1 MNGAGRAEYFPRPSR
16 REAQAVDSP
25 RRAAKSGTRS
35 GRRPVRSSQRGSTT
49 VALVTAV
56 LGVLSV
62 VGCGEENN
70 YRQVKLDQKIALAG
84 VRQATGRPVAQPHRV
99 SPLRVAIASI
109 LSPAKNLESYHHLL
123 AYVERKLGRPVQLV
137 QRMTYAEVNDLMR
150 TGHIDMAFV
159 CSLAYVL
166 GKGEF
171 GMELLVAPQIRE
183 GTVYYSYLI
192 VPKENPVRSLADLKG
207 KAFAFSDPLSNTGR
221 LVPTYHLS
229 LMGAT
234 PDAFFSRY
242 VFTYSHDN
250 SIVAVA
256 DRLVDGAAVDS
267 LVYDFLATTD
277 PDLIAKTKIVARW
290 GPYGIPPVVVH
301 PDLDPAL
308 KERLR
313 RLLLDM
319 HRKLGGRSIIK
330 DLFIDRFVPI
340 QDEAYDSIRQVAAQV
355 R

>member
-1 MNGAGRAEYFPRPSR
+1 VGEFQRSFGVFAFATAIVGLLALAGCA
-16 REAQAVDSP
+16 
-25 RRAAKSGTRS
+25 
-35 GRRPVRSSQRGSTT
+35 
-49 VALVTAV
+49 
-56 LGVLSV
+56 
-62 VGCGEENN
+62 EEND
-70 YRQVKLDQKIALAG
+70 YRQVKLGQKVALAG

-123 AYVERKLGRPVQLV
+123 AYVEKEMGRPVQLV

-150 TGHIDMAFV
+150 AGQVDMAFV
-159 CSLAYVL
+159 CTLAYVE
-166 GKGEF
+166 GNREF
-171 GMELLVAPQIRE
+171 GMELLVAPQIRGE
-183 GTVYYSYLI
+183 TVYHSYLI
-192 VPKENPVRSLADLKG
+192 VPKNSPVKSFTDLKG

-229 LMGAT
+229 LMGT
-234 PDAFFSRY
+234 TSDAFFSRY

-267 LVYDFLATTD
+267 LVYEFLAITD

-301 PDLDPAL
+301 PDLDPGV

-313 RLLLDM
+313 RLFLAM

-330 DLFIDRFVPI
+330 DLFIDRFIPI
-340 QDEAYDSIRQVAAQV
+340 QDEAYDSVRQVAAQV